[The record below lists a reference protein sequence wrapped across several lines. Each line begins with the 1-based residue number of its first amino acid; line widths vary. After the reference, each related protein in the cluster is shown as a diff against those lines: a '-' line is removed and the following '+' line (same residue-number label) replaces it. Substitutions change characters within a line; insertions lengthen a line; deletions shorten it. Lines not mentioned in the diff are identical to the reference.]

1 MERRT
6 EVLRIDGPGARSRAI
21 QALRAGGVVI
31 LPTETLYGL
40 SCRADD
46 ATALERI
53 ARIKRMPRARE
64 FVALVDGLARIV
76 PRLSPRQDP
85 RSLDWLQRIWPA
97 PLSGVLAL
105 RAPAAWGRPRAGDVD
120 AALRVPASL
129 WLCALLAE
137 VGEPVV
143 STSANR
149 SGEPPLA
156 AIPDLVRELGR
167 EVDLIVED
175 PELAGAGLPSTLV
188 DATAWPPRLLRAG
201 SWDASDLPG
210 RDMEPAGPG

>member
-1 MERRT
+1 MERRA
-6 EVLRIDGPGARSRAI
+6 EVLRIDAAGARSRAI
-21 QALRAGGVVI
+21 QALHAGGVVI

-46 ATALERI
+46 PSALERI
-53 ARIKRMPRARE
+53 ARIKRMPSVRE
-64 FVALVDGLARIV
+64 FVALIDGLARLT

-85 RSLDWLQRIWPA
+85 RSLAWLQRIWPA
-97 PLSGVLAL
+97 PLSCVLAL

-120 AALRVPASL
+120 AALRVPASP

-137 VGEPVV
+137 LQEPLV

-149 SGEPPLA
+149 SGQPPLA
-156 AIPDLVRELGR
+156 SIPQLVRELGT
-167 EVDLIVED
+167 EVDLILED
-175 PELAGAGLPSTLV
+175 PELAGAGSPSTLV

-201 SWDASDLPG
+201 SWDVSNLP
-210 RDMEPAGPG
+210 RQAGPA